1 MVPGCG
7 RPGAK
12 HRHEVRPEEAPRP
25 RVATEGLCG
34 TSGGTRMCGSPTAAK
49 APRASPARGQGA
61 ATPAPPRGAQRAVGC
76 GEPQPQ
82 RGKPRSASRAGGLA
96 AWGPGVPARLGAGP
110 GCRLQLAGAAHAAVG
125 GLGWAG
131 LGWVGA
137 AAADSY
143 GAIAQTCLTGT
154 APCGS
159 ACAPRAAA
167 DAYQGGG
174 TGAGM
179 SRMSP
184 IFIGGW
190 RGRGVSP
197 PAWLGALGEAT
208 RSKVGFLQQKVE
220 NFGYTS
226 ELVVYPKVI
235 ARRWGVCEADKGKGP
250 LSQNKE
256 GG

>member
-82 RGKPRSASRAGGLA
+82 RGKPHSASRAQGLA

-159 ACAPRAAA
+159 ACAPGAAA
-167 DAYQGGG
+167 AAHRGRDEQDEPYLYRGLEGPGGIATSLAWSPGGG
-174 TGAGM
+174 HEKQSWVFAAE
-179 SRMSP
+179 
-184 IFIGGW
+184 GGKF
-190 RGRGVSP
+190 RIHQRARGVSESDR
-197 PAWLGALGEAT
+197 AA
-208 RSKVGFLQQKVE
+208 VG
-220 NFGYTS
+220 S
-226 ELVVYPKVI
+226 M
-235 ARRWGVCEADKGKGP
+235 
-250 LSQNKE
+250 
-256 GG
+256 